1 MTPNPTTATR
11 TASYA
16 PFCWCACVAIYE
28 RLIQEAVSGG
38 GVNRERRGL
47 IQAKAAEGSGR
58 RQFRAVASERERRE
72 EPPRLLCLEHEAR
85 DKAGKRG
92 RRRQASARRGR
103 RRTREAGPPE
113 HAPTEQP
120 NADRRRLATHARKST
135 SAEVATTV
143 ADWRHRRP

>member
-1 MTPNPTTATR
+1 M
-11 TASYA
+11 
-16 PFCWCACVAIYE
+16 
-28 RLIQEAVSGG
+28 GG
-38 GVNRERRGL
+38 GVG
-47 IQAKAAEGSGR
+47 
-58 RQFRAVASERERRE
+58 RERRE
-72 EPPRLLCLEHEAR
+72 EHLRLLCLEHEAR

-135 SAEVATTV
+135 CAEVATTV
-143 ADWRHRRP
+143 ADCRRLRL